1 MVILNQIV
9 GIGDFSIA
17 DNLRLIVIAA
27 IFIGII
33 VVLLRIR
40 FARNGEKTNGKYVSE
55 EKDSE
60 DIGDLEDVLESTE
73 ETVEESVANSETIE
87 EKIKN
92 SEAEII
98 TKFAE
103 VIKDIK
109 AKIDTKLT
117 AETEDIRAEFTTK
130 IEQLISNIEKREKE
144 VVNKIENVID
154 TKVQEAL
161 NKMNDRIG
169 VALHMQ
175 KSSTA
180 SVLEKLVDSLRTEEA
195 SVGSLTSEKAEERES
210 EASVK
215 DQDLLGKLETS
226 LQMNEGP
233 VSTSFSDESTAV
245 DEDIV
250 IPEEI
255 EEEELDV
262 PSEDKTDIKLEENVS
277 EGAMG
282 DAADFDMQE
291 FLDEEPVGISSSG
304 ESNVAVE
311 EDIVPEGIEE
321 DELDVPSEGKADV
334 KLEIKE
340 PIASP
345 DVNEEKVSE
354 GATGGT
360 ADFDMQEFLDA
371 EPVVSSSAESDV
383 VVEEDIVSEAI
394 AEDKLEAPSED
405 NAGEKVEKMVSGE
418 AVGDSADFDI
428 QGFLDE
434 LENLPSENDSE
445 TEK

>member
-109 AKIDTKLT
+109 AKIDTKFI
-117 AETEDIRAEFTTK
+117 AETENIRAEFNAK
-130 IEQLISNIEKREKE
+130 IEQLISKIEEREKE
-144 VVNKIENVID
+144 VANKIENVID
-154 TKVQEAL
+154 TKVQGAL

-169 VALHMQ
+169 VALHTQ

-262 PSEDKTDIKLEENVS
+262 PSEDKTDINLEENIS
-277 EGAMG
+277 EGTMG

-291 FLDEEPVGISSSG
+291 FLDEEPVGMSSSG

-311 EDIVPEGIEE
+311 EDIATEGITE
-321 DELDVPSEGKADV
+321 DELEVPSEGKADV
-334 KLEIKE
+334 KLEE
-340 PIASP
+340 
-345 DVNEEKVSE
+345 NVSE
-354 GATGGT
+354 GATGDT

-371 EPVVSSSAESDV
+371 EPVVLSSDESDV

-405 NAGEKVEKMVSGE
+405 KAGEKVEKKVSGE
-418 AVGDSADFDI
+418 ALEDSADFDI

>member
-117 AETEDIRAEFTTK
+117 AETKDIRAEFTTK
-130 IEQLISNIEKREKE
+130 IEQLISKIGEREKE
-144 VVNKIENVID
+144 VANKIENVID
-154 TKVQEAL
+154 TKVQGAL

-169 VALHMQ
+169 VALHTQ

-262 PSEDKTDIKLEENVS
+262 PSEDKTDINLEENIS
-277 EGAMG
+277 EGTMG
-282 DAADFDMQE
+282 DAADFDMQG

-311 EDIVPEGIEE
+311 EDIPTEGITE
-321 DELDVPSEGKADV
+321 DELEVPSEGKADV
-334 KLEIKE
+334 KLEE
-340 PIASP
+340 
-345 DVNEEKVSE
+345 NVSE
-354 GATGGT
+354 GATGDT

-371 EPVVSSSAESDV
+371 EPVVLSSDESDV

-405 NAGEKVEKMVSGE
+405 KAGEKVERKVSGE

>member
-73 ETVEESVANSETIE
+73 ETVEEPVVNSETIE

-92 SEAEII
+92 LEAEII
-98 TKFAE
+98 TKIAA
-103 VIKDIK
+103 VIKDVR
-109 AKIDTKLT
+109 AKIDTKFI
-117 AETEDIRAEFTTK
+117 AETENIRAEFNAK
-130 IEQLISNIEKREKE
+130 IEQLISKIEEREKE
-144 VVNKIENVID
+144 VANKIENVID
-154 TKVQEAL
+154 TKVQGAL

-169 VALHMQ
+169 VALHTQ

-195 SVGSLTSEKAEERES
+195 SVGSLTFEKAEERES
-210 EASVK
+210 DASVK
-215 DQDLLGKLETS
+215 DQGLLGDLETS

-334 KLEIKE
+334 KLEIKK

-394 AEDKLEAPSED
+394 AEDELETPSED
-405 NAGEKVEKMVSGE
+405 KAGEKVEKKVSGE

>member
-33 VVLLRIR
+33 SVLLYIK
-40 FARNGEKTNGKYVSE
+40 FARSVEKANGKYVSE

-73 ETVEESVANSETIE
+73 ETVEEPVVNSETIE

-92 SEAEII
+92 LEAEII
-98 TKFAE
+98 TKIAA
-103 VIKDIK
+103 VIKDVR
-109 AKIDTKLT
+109 AKIDTKFI
-117 AETEDIRAEFTTK
+117 AETENIRAEFNAK
-130 IEQLISNIEKREKE
+130 IEQLISKIGEREKE
-144 VVNKIENVID
+144 VANKIENVID
-154 TKVQEAL
+154 TKVQGAL

-169 VALHMQ
+169 VALHTQ

-262 PSEDKTDIKLEENVS
+262 PSEDKTDINLEENIS
-277 EGAMG
+277 EGTMG

-291 FLDEEPVGISSSG
+291 FLDEEPVGMSSSG

-311 EDIVPEGIEE
+311 EDIATEGITE
-321 DELDVPSEGKADV
+321 DELEVPSEGKADV
-334 KLEIKE
+334 KLEE
-340 PIASP
+340 
-345 DVNEEKVSE
+345 NVSE
-354 GATGGT
+354 GATGDT

-371 EPVVSSSAESDV
+371 EPVVLSSDESDV

-405 NAGEKVEKMVSGE
+405 KAGEKVERKVSGE